1 MKILLVGINAKYIH
15 TNNAI
20 RLLKANSDF
29 DIDLIE
35 FTIKDDIDEIFLWII
50 FGIIIGSRL
59 GYILF
64 YNFNYY
70 LHNPIEI
77 LFLWEGGMSFHGGAI
92 GVFLASIIF
101 ACHQCGKSTS
111 CLPSN

>member
-35 FTIKDDIDEIFLWII
+35 FTIKDDIDEIIAAITKNQYDVIGFSIYIWNISLFINII
-50 FGIIIGSRL
+50 DFS
-59 GYILF
+59 
-64 YNFNYY
+64 
-70 LHNPIEI
+70 
-77 LFLWEGGMSFHGGAI
+77 
-92 GVFLASIIF
+92 
-101 ACHQCGKSTS
+101 
-111 CLPSN
+111 